1 MSDLRKECDKDVE
14 SQLKKIRVVPFSV
27 EDVSSEIIAID
38 GSYAPI
44 FRASNVWIIA
54 VRAVALRY
62 EYSPDEGYSV
72 RDCIINEG
80 ANALTTDKRI
90 ASEMDELAM
99 GIQSLT
105 AKRSGEA
112 PKRMAAL
119 ARINK
124 EFELVAQLS
133 RKFSESTIILDGTL
147 TAPPLKLIGDKLD
160 EAVEN
165 SKANKNHL
173 VGLSKDSSLN
183 LLGSQLLDEEILQ
196 RVSLDSPGYV
206 MPPQPEKSYLGP
218 KGTTF
223 YVKFHREAPKWFRTD
238 ISGSGS
244 DPREVFA
251 CLSQFARS
259 QISPGYPYP
268 LVEAHKAAVE
278 VRKYPKLYDELLFR
292 VGTDLQMNPI
302 ELNFGRT
309 NMEGRRRDAFHS
321 YLDLLSKRSSK

>member
-1 MSDLRKECDKDVE
+1 VSEFRKECDKE
-14 SQLKKIRVVPFSV
+14 LEGQLKKIKVVPLSV
-27 EDVSSEIIAID
+27 EDTASEIIAID

-62 EYSPDEGYSV
+62 GYSPEEGYAV
-72 RDCIINEG
+72 RDCVINEG

-105 AKRSGEA
+105 AKRVGEA

-124 EFELVAQLS
+124 ELELVAQMS
-133 RKFSESTIILDGTL
+133 KRCSDSTIVLDGTL
-147 TAPPLKLIGDKLD
+147 TAPPLKPIRDMLD
-160 EAVEN
+160 EAVERSN
-165 SKANKNHL
+165 ANNNRL

-183 LLGSQLLDEEILQ
+183 LFGSEMLDEEILQ
-196 RVSLDSPGYV
+196 RVEMNSPGYV
-206 MPPQPEKSYLGP
+206 VPPQPGKSYLGP

-223 YVKFHREAPKWFRTD
+223 YVKFYAEAPKWFRTD
-238 ISGSGS
+238 ISGPGS
-244 DPREVFA
+244 DPRQVLA
-251 CLSQFARS
+251 CMSQFARS

-292 VGTDLQMNPI
+292 VGTELRMSPI
-302 ELNFGRT
+302 ELSFGRT
-309 NMEGRRRDAFHS
+309 NIEGRRRDAFHS
-321 YLDLLSKRSSK
+321 YLDLVSKRETA